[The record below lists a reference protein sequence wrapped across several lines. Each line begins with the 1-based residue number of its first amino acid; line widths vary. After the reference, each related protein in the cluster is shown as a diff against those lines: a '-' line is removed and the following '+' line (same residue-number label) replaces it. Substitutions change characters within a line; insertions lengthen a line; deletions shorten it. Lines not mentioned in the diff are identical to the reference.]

1 LPSLLNI
8 LLNFFSDHG
17 DRELILFGIF
27 GAVIIVF
34 LVLDLGLFNKKAHKI
49 STKSA
54 LYQSIFWVCVSTA
67 FGYLIYLGGPYEYL
81 ESGTKKVLSGADG
94 AVLYFSA
101 YLTEYALSVDN
112 IFVILLILKYFKVKE
127 EYYHKT
133 LFWGI
138 LGAVV
143 FRAIFIFVG
152 ALLIHKFHWILYI
165 FGVFLLY
172 SGIRIYFEDGDEKI
186 EPEKNPIMRFCRAYL
201 PIAKED
207 FGGQFIVR
215 LNGKFMFTPLFLVI
229 VLIETTDLIFA
240 VDSIPAAF
248 AITQNEFLIYT
259 SNIFAVM
266 GLRAMF
272 FLLAGIIDKF
282 YLLQKG
288 LSIILFF
295 IGAKMLLEI
304 FKNDPDYA
312 PFVEKYVENPYLS
325 FSIIIG
331 ILMLSIILSVLVPRK
346 EKPEEQEEEEIQEE
360 KLDS

>member
-1 LPSLLNI
+1 MGI
-8 LLNFFSDHG
+8 LLFSLF
-17 DRELILFGIF
+17 RNNSQTETILFGVF
-27 GAVIIVF
+27 AAVIFVF
-34 LVLDLGLFNKKAHKI
+34 LVIDLGFFNKSAKKI

-54 LYQSIFWVCVSTA
+54 LYQSIFWVIISTL
-67 FGYLIYLGGPYEYL
+67 FGFLIYKGGPYESGQGTST
-81 ESGTKKVLSGADG
+81 SGTDASIEF
-94 AVLYFSA
+94 FSA

-112 IFVILLILKYFKVKE
+112 IFVILLILKYFMVKE
-127 EYYHKT
+127 EYYHKI

-143 FRAIFIFVG
+143 FRGVFIFLG
-152 ALLIHKFHWILYI
+152 AIAISEWHWILYI
-165 FGVFLLY
+165 CGVFLIY
-172 SGIRIYFEDGDEKI
+172 SGIKIYFEDSDDKI
-186 EPEKNPIMRFCRAYL
+186 DPEQNPVLKLCRRYL
-201 PIAKED
+201 PITKDEMDDNFLVKQA
-207 FGGQFIVR
+207 
-215 LNGKFMFTPLFLVI
+215 GKWMFTPLFLVA
-229 VLIETTDLIFA
+229 VLVETTDLIFA

-304 FKNDPDYA
+304 
-312 PFVEKYVENPYLS
+312 VPYEIPPTLS
-325 FSIIIG
+325 FTVIIVT
-331 ILMLSIILSVLVPRK
+331 LTLSIIFSVVIPRASEESSEK
-346 EKPEEQEEEEIQEE
+346 E
-360 KLDS
+360 

>member
-1 LPSLLNI
+1 MGIPLFSLFRN
-8 LLNFFSDHG
+8 NSQT
-17 DRELILFGIF
+17 ETILFGVFATVIF
-27 GAVIIVF
+27 VF
-34 LVLDLGLFNKKAHKI
+34 LVIDLGVFNRSAKKI

-54 LYQSIFWVCVSTA
+54 LYQSVFWVFVSSI
-67 FGYLIYLGGPYEYL
+67 FGYLIYHFDEGGFDSSIEF
-81 ESGTKKVLSGADG
+81 
-94 AVLYFSA
+94 FSA

-112 IFVILLILKYFKVKE
+112 IFVILLILKYFSVKE
-127 EYYHKT
+127 EYYHKI

-143 FRAIFIFVG
+143 FRGIFIFVG
-152 ALLIHKFHWILYI
+152 AILIGKFYWILYV
-165 FGVFLLY
+165 FGVFLIY
-172 SGIRIYFEDGDEKI
+172 SGIKIYFEDSDEKI
-186 EPEKNPIMRFCRAYL
+186 DPEKNPILRLCRKYL
-201 PIAKED
+201 PLTKDEM
-207 FGGQFIVR
+207 G
-215 LNGKFMFTPLFLVI
+215 GKFMVSDHGKWMFTPLFLVV
-229 VLIETTDLIFA
+229 VLVETTDLIFA

-304 FKNDPDYA
+304 IPY
-312 PFVEKYVENPYLS
+312 EINPTLS
-325 FSIIIG
+325 FTVIIVT
-331 ILMLSIILSVLVPRK
+331 LTLSIIFSVVIPR
-346 EKPEEQEEEEIQEE
+346 PSEESSD
-360 KLDS
+360 KD

>member
-1 LPSLLNI
+1 MHFFPNI
-8 LLNFFSDHG
+8 LVFSLFRSDSE
-17 DRELILFGIF
+17 RETILFGIF
-27 GAVIIVF
+27 ALIIILF
-34 LVLDLGLFNKKAHKI
+34 LALDLGIFHKKAHRI
-49 STKSA
+49 STRSA
-54 LYQSIFWVCVSTA
+54 LYQSIFWVVVSTL
-67 FGYLIYLGGPYEYL
+67 FGFFIYFYD
-81 ESGTKKVLSGADG
+81 ESGATG
-94 AVLYFSA
+94 AVEYFSA

-112 IFVILLILKYFKVKE
+112 IFVILLILKYFRVNE
-127 EYYHKT
+127 DYYHKI

-138 LGAVV
+138 LGALV

-152 ALLIHKFHWILYI
+152 ALLIHNFHWILYI
-165 FGVFLLY
+165 FGVFLIY

-186 EPEKNPIMRFCRAYL
+186 EPEKNPILKFCRRYL
-201 PIAKED
+201 PITKSD
-207 FGGQFIVR
+207 FGGKFIVR
-215 LNGKFMFTPLFLVI
+215 QSGKMFFTPLFLVI

-295 IGAKMLLEI
+295 IGAKMLLDI
-304 FKNDPDYA
+304 WHIDIN
-312 PFVEKYVENPYLS
+312 VYVS
-325 FSIIIG
+325 FSVIIAT
-331 ILMLSIILSVLVPRK
+331 LTLSIIFSVLIPRK
-346 EKPEEQEEEEIQEE
+346 HSDAE
-360 KLDS
+360 D

>member
-1 LPSLLNI
+1 MLKTFDI
-8 LLNFFSDHG
+8 LLFSLFSG
-17 DRELILFGIF
+17 DQRETILFGIF
-27 GAVIIVF
+27 LAVIIVF
-34 LVLDLGLFNKKAHKI
+34 MVVDLGLFHKQAHKI
-49 STKSA
+49 TTKSA
-54 LYQSIFWVCVSTA
+54 LYQSIFWVSISTI
-67 FGYLIYLGGPYEYL
+67 FGLLIYFGGPYAHL
-81 ESGTKKVLSGADG
+81 EGGVPTNLNGSDA
-94 AVLYFSA
+94 AVLYFST

-112 IFVILLILKYFKVKE
+112 IFVILLILKYFKVDE
-127 EYYHKT
+127 TYYHKI

-138 LGAVV
+138 LGAVI

-152 ALLIHKFHWILYI
+152 AILIHKFHWILYI
-165 FGVFLLY
+165 FGVFLIY

-186 EPEKNPIMRFCRAYL
+186 EPEKNPILRICRKYL
-201 PIAKED
+201 PISADDRGGKFFFKE
-207 FGGQFIVR
+207 
-215 LNGKFMFTPLFLVI
+215 NGKWFFTPLFLVI
-229 VLIETTDLIFA
+229 ILIETTDLIFA

-304 FKNDPDYA
+304 FHIELN
-312 PFVEKYVENPYLS
+312 VYLS
-325 FSIIIG
+325 FTVIIAT
-331 ILMLSIILSVLVPRK
+331 LTLSIVFSVLIPRK
-346 EKPEEQEEEEIQEE
+346 ENAEAE
-360 KLDS
+360 

>member
-1 LPSLLNI
+1 LRNPLDI
-8 LLNFFSDHG
+8 LLFSLFNNSE
-17 DRELILFGIF
+17 RETILFGIF
-27 GAVIIVF
+27 AFVIILF
-34 LVLDLGLFNKKAHKI
+34 LVLDLGLFHKQAHKI
-49 STKSA
+49 TTKSA
-54 LYQSIFWVCVSTA
+54 LYQSIFWVIISTL
-67 FGYLIYLGGPYEYL
+67 FGVFIYLYDE
-81 ESGTKKVLSGADG
+81 TGAQG
-94 AVLYFSA
+94 AVEYFSA

-112 IFVILLILKYFKVKE
+112 IFVILLILKYFKVDE
-127 EYYHKT
+127 SYYHKV

-138 LGAVV
+138 FGAIV

-152 ALLIHKFHWILYI
+152 AYLIHKFHWILYI
-165 FGVFLLY
+165 FGVFLIY
-172 SGIRIYFEDGDEKI
+172 SGVKIYFEDGDEKI
-186 EPEKNPIMRFCRAYL
+186 EPEKNPILILCRKYL
-201 PIAKED
+201 PFSKGETGSN
-207 FGGQFIVR
+207 FFVFE
-215 LNGKFMFTPLFLVI
+215 NGKFAFTPLFLII

-304 FKNDPDYA
+304 FDIDVN
-312 PFVEKYVENPYLS
+312 VYLS
-325 FSIIIG
+325 FTVIIAT
-331 ILMLSIILSVLVPRK
+331 LTLSIIFSVLIPRK
-346 EKPEEQEEEEIQEE
+346 EEAQSE
-360 KLDS
+360 

>member
-1 LPSLLNI
+1 M
-8 LLNFFSDHG
+8 
-17 DRELILFGIF
+17 ILFGIF
-27 GAVIIVF
+27 GAIIILF
-34 LVLDLGLFNKKAHKI
+34 LVLDLGLFHKQAHKI

-54 LYQSIFWVCVSTA
+54 LYQSIFWVTISVV
-67 FGYLIYLGGPYEYL
+67 FGYFIYVYD
-81 ESGTKKVLSGADG
+81 ESGTVG
-94 AVLYFSA
+94 AVEYFSA
-101 YLTEYALSVDN
+101 YLTEKALSVDN
-112 IFVILLILKYFKVKE
+112 IFVILLILKYFRVDE
-127 EYYHKT
+127 TYYHKV

-138 LGAVV
+138 LGAIIM
-143 FRAIFIFVG
+143 RAIFIFVG
-152 ALLIHKFHWILYI
+152 AYLIHQFHWILYI
-165 FGVFLLY
+165 FGVFLIY

-186 EPEKNPIMRFCRAYL
+186 EPEKNPVLIFCKKYL
-201 PIAKED
+201 PITTD
-207 FGGQFIVR
+207 THD
-215 LNGKFMFTPLFLVI
+215 GKFVVFEKGKLFFTPLFLVI

-304 FKNDPDYA
+304 FRIDIN
-312 PFVEKYVENPYLS
+312 VYLS
-325 FSIIIG
+325 FTVIIAT
-331 ILMLSIILSVLVPRK
+331 LTLSIIFSVIIPRRSKLV
-346 EKPEEQEEEEIQEE
+346 
-360 KLDS
+360 

>member
-1 LPSLLNI
+1 VNI
-8 LLNFFSDHG
+8 LLFSLFRNQSE
-17 DRELILFGIF
+17 RETILFGVF
-27 GAVIIVF
+27 AVIILLF
-34 LVLDLGLFNKKAHKI
+34 LVLDLGLFHKQAHKI

-54 LYQSIFWVCVSTA
+54 LYQSIFWVLISTM
-67 FGYLIYLGGPYEYL
+67 FGFFIYKYDD
-81 ESGTKKVLSGADG
+81 SGAEG
-94 AVLYFSA
+94 AVEYFSA

-112 IFVILLILKYFKVKE
+112 IFVILLILKYFQVKE

-138 LGAVV
+138 LGAIV
-143 FRAIFIFVG
+143 FRGFFIFVG
-152 ALLIHKFHWILYI
+152 AYFIHKFHWILYI

-186 EPEKNPIMRFCRAYL
+186 EPEKNPIMKLSRKYL
-201 PIAKED
+201 PVTKD
-207 FGGQFIVR
+207 DHGGMFVVR
-215 LNGKFMFTPLFLVI
+215 EAGKLMFTPLFLVI
-229 VLIETTDLIFA
+229 ILIETTDLIFA

-304 FKNDPDYA
+304 FDIDVN
-312 PFVEKYVENPYLS
+312 VYLS
-325 FSIIIG
+325 FAVIIAT
-331 ILMLSIILSVLVPRK
+331 LTLSIIFSVIVPRK
-346 EKPEEQEEEEIQEE
+346 AEVEE
-360 KLDS
+360 KED

>member
-1 LPSLLNI
+1 MLLFSLFGTQISSESLL
-8 LLNFFSDHG
+8 FG
-17 DRELILFGIF
+17 LFGL
-27 GAVIIVF
+27 IIVVF
-34 LVLDLGLFNKKAHKI
+34 LLLDLGVFHKTAHKI
-49 STKSA
+49 TTKSA
-54 LYQSIFWVCVSTA
+54 LIQSVFWVIISTL
-67 FGYLIYLGGPYEYL
+67 FGYLVYRSGPYEII
-81 ESGTKKVLSGADG
+81 EEGVKQVTSGTDA
-94 AVLYFSA
+94 AIEYFSA

-143 FRAIFIFVG
+143 FRGIFIFVG
-152 ALLIHKFHWILYI
+152 ALLIHKFKWILYV
-165 FGVFLLY
+165 FGVFLIY
-172 SGIRIYFEDGDEKI
+172 SGIKIYFEDSDEKI
-186 EPEKNPIMRFCRAYL
+186 DPEKNPIMRFCQKYL
-201 PIAKED
+201 PISNDDASGN
-207 FGGQFIVR
+207 FWVIQS
-215 LNGKFMFTPLFLVI
+215 GKFLFTPLFLVI

-272 FLLAGIIDKF
+272 FMLAGIIDKF

-304 FKNDPDYA
+304 WDIEIPVMMSFGVIIA
-312 PFVEKYVENPYLS
+312 TLTLS
-325 FSIIIG
+325 IVFSI
-331 ILMLSIILSVLVPRK
+331 LVPKK
-346 EKPEEQEEEEIQEE
+346 EETSKE
-360 KLDS
+360 L

>member
-1 LPSLLNI
+1 LNI
-8 LLNFFSDHG
+8 LLFSLFSNQSE
-17 DRELILFGIF
+17 RETILFGIF
-27 GAVIIVF
+27 AVIIILF
-34 LVLDLGLFNKKAHKI
+34 LVLDLGLFNKQAHKV

-54 LYQSIFWVCVSTA
+54 LYQSIFWVCVSTM
-67 FGYLIYLGGPYEYL
+67 FGLFIYLYDD
-81 ESGTKKVLSGADG
+81 TGAQG
-94 AVLYFSA
+94 AVEYFSA

-112 IFVILLILKYFKVKE
+112 IFVILLILKYFNVKE

-138 LGAVV
+138 LGAIV
-143 FRAIFIFVG
+143 FRAFFIFVG
-152 ALLIHKFHWILYI
+152 AILIHKFHWILYI
-165 FGVFLLY
+165 FGVFLIY

-186 EPEKNPIMRFCRAYL
+186 EPDKNPIMKFCRRYL
-201 PIAKED
+201 PITKHEHGAAFMVRE
-207 FGGQFIVR
+207 GGK
-215 LNGKFMFTPLFLVI
+215 LLFTPLFLVI
-229 VLIETTDLIFA
+229 ILIETTDLIFA

-248 AITQNEFLIYT
+248 AITQNPFLIYT

-304 FKNDPDYA
+304 FEIDVN
-312 PFVEKYVENPYLS
+312 VYLS
-325 FSIIIG
+325 FAVIIAT
-331 ILMLSIILSVLVPRK
+331 LTLSIVFSVIVPRK
-346 EKPEEQEEEEIQEE
+346 HEEEEEDE
-360 KLDS
+360 SSAGG

>member
-1 LPSLLNI
+1 MLNI
-8 LLNFFSDHG
+8 LLFSLFRNQSE
-17 DRELILFGIF
+17 RETILFGVF
-27 GAVIIVF
+27 AAIILVF
-34 LVLDLGLFNKKAHKI
+34 LVLDLGLFHKQAHRI
-49 STKSA
+49 STRSA
-54 LYQSIFWVCVSTA
+54 LYQSMFWVAISTL
-67 FGYLIYLGGPYEYL
+67 FGFFIYKYD
-81 ESGTKKVLSGADG
+81 ESGTEG
-94 AVLYFSA
+94 AVEYFSA

-112 IFVILLILKYFKVKE
+112 IFVILLILKYFSVKE

-138 LGAVV
+138 LGAIV

-152 ALLIHKFHWILYI
+152 AYLIHKFHWILYI

-186 EPEKNPIMRFCRAYL
+186 EPEKNPIMRFCRSFL
-201 PIAKED
+201 PMTKD
-207 FGGQFIVR
+207 DHGGSFVVR
-215 LNGKFMFTPLFLVI
+215 EGGKLMFTPLFLVI

-304 FKNDPDYA
+304 FDINVGVYT
-312 PFVEKYVENPYLS
+312 S
-325 FSIIIG
+325 FSVIIAT
-331 ILMLSIILSVLVPRK
+331 LTLSIIFSVIVPRK
-346 EKPEEQEEEEIQEE
+346 SEPEGE
-360 KLDS
+360 